1 MATRDSGPVPG
12 RPGGVARRPRVTALR
27 EVALLRL
34 VAQRVAGPALP
45 SAAETVRWMTAL
57 QGQDYRGALTSV
69 ALRTRGGTTADVE
82 AALTAG
88 EVVRSWPMRGTLHL
102 VAAEDLSWL
111 LDLTAA
117 LQVSAA
123 GRRRGQ
129 LGIDEAAVER
139 AREVARGVLAGGR
152 AVRRDDL
159 MAAWAAQGVA
169 TEGQRGYHL
178 LWHLAQSGTVC
189 LGPVRDGEQL
199 VVLLDEWVPAPRR
212 PTREEAL
219 GELATRY
226 FRSHGPATA
235 KDLARWTGLPAADV
249 KVALAVARA
258 ALDRLEVDG
267 VEHLLDPR
275 TPDLLAA
282 CRRQALG
289 VFLLPGFDELLLG
302 YGDRSAV
309 LPPEFADRI
318 VPGGNGMFRPTV
330 VNGGQVVGTWRTVG
344 RGAQRRVEATPFT
357 TFAPRVAAAVPRRHA
372 ALP

>member
-1 MATRDSGPVPG
+1 
-12 RPGGVARRPRVTALR
+12 VTTSR

-34 VAQRVAGPALP
+34 VAQRLAGPAA
-45 SAAETVRWMTAL
+45 STAAEAVRWMTAL

-69 ALRTRGGTTADVE
+69 ALRTEGGTSADVE
-82 AALTAG
+82 ATLTAG

-111 LDLTAA
+111 LDLTAGR
-117 LQVSAA
+117 QVAGAA
-123 GRRRGQ
+123 RRRAQ
-129 LGIDEAAVER
+129 LGIDEATLER
-139 AREVARGVLAGGR
+139 ARDVTLDLLAGGR

-159 MAAWAAQGVA
+159 MTAWESSGVA
-169 TEGQRGYHL
+169 TDGQRGYHL
-178 LWHLAQSGTVC
+178 LWHLAQSATVC

-199 VVLLDEWVPAPRR
+199 VVLVAEWAPAPRR
-212 PTREEAL
+212 LDRDEAL
-219 GELATRY
+219 GKLATRY

-235 KDLARWTGLPAADV
+235 KDLARWTGLAASDV
-249 KVALAVARA
+249 TVALAVARP
-258 ALDRLEVDG
+258 ALDRLDVDG

-275 TPDLLAA
+275 TPDLLGA
-282 CRRQALG
+282 CRRRALG

-309 LPPEFADRI
+309 LPVEFADRI

-330 VNGGQVVGTWRTVG
+330 VSGGRVVGTWRTVG
-344 RGAQRRVEATPFT
+344 RGSRRRVEATPFT
-357 TFAPRVAAAVPRRHA
+357 SFPPRVAAAVPRLHA

>member
-1 MATRDSGPVPG
+1 
-12 RPGGVARRPRVTALR
+12 VTTPR

-34 VAQRVAGPALP
+34 VAQRLAGPALAT
-45 SAAETVRWMTAL
+45 AAEAVRWMTAV

-69 ALRTRGGTTADVE
+69 ALRTESRTSADVE

-102 VAAEDLSWL
+102 VAAEDLCWL
-111 LDLTAA
+111 LGLTAA
-117 LQVSAA
+117 RQVSGAA
-123 GRRRGQ
+123 RRRAQ

-139 AREVARGVLAGGR
+139 AGDVARDLLAGVGSARR
-152 AVRRDDL
+152 ADL
-159 MAAWAAQGVA
+159 MAAWDAKGVP
-169 TEGQRGYHL
+169 TDGQRGYHL

-199 VVLLDEWVPAPRR
+199 VVLVADWVRAARRLD
-212 PTREEAL
+212 REEAL

-235 KDLARWTGLPAADV
+235 KDLARWVGLPAADV
-249 KVALAVARA
+249 KAALALARP

-309 LPPEFADRI
+309 LPAEFADRI

-330 VNGGQVVGTWRTVG
+330 VSGGRVVGTWRSVG
-344 RGAQRRVEATPFT
+344 KGSQRRVEATPFT
-357 TFAPRVAAAVPRRHA
+357 AFPARVDAAVQRLHA